1 MCTEFELVLVASK
14 NVNSLCSSL
23 AHLGVLLFSQLEENI
38 LFKLKMLKLKQ
49 NKGRHL
55 RNSSGRYCSSLNQ
68 LSESKVIFSFPI
80 ILK

>member
-23 AHLGVLLFSQLEENI
+23 ACLGVLLFSQLEENI
-38 LFKLKMLKLKQ
+38 LFKLKVLKQ

-68 LSESKVIFSFPI
+68 LSESKVISVS
-80 ILK
+80 L